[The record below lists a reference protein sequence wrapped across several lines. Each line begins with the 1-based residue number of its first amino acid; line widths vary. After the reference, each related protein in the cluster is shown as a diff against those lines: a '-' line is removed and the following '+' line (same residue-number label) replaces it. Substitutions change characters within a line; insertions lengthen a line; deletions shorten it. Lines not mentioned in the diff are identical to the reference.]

1 MTDHD
6 DIRSLLGVYALDA
19 IDDPDEL
26 RSVELHLTGCAEC
39 RAEVDAHRSVTS
51 AMAEA
56 ELQAPPGLWNRI
68 EGGLVADS
76 AGREQRWWHTTNL
89 TSMAAIVAVAAAVG
103 MGALWSAAN
112 GDVVDLRERIGEL
125 EAAVERAEAAI
136 DQTNPSDLAIQRAR
150 SAGTALEVTV
160 SGDIGSST
168 AIVQPD
174 GQAWLTDVTYEPL
187 DSSETYQLWAIQDGV
202 VISAGVLGSA
212 PGTVSF
218 HIDAS
223 RLDGLV
229 VTIETAGGVVSSG
242 NPAAAAWL
250 ADA

>member
-6 DIRSLLGVYALDA
+6 TIRSLLGVYALDA

-26 RSVELHLTGCAEC
+26 RSVELHLTACAEC
-39 RAEVDAHRSVTS
+39 RAEVDSHRSVTS

-56 ELQAPPGLWNRI
+56 ELTAPPGLWNRI
-68 EGGLVADS
+68 EGGLDGETA
-76 AGREQRWWHTTNL
+76 RLQPRWFHLHSL
-89 TSMAAIVAVAAAVG
+89 TSIAAVVAIAAAIG
-103 MGALWSAAN
+103 MGALWSAAS
-112 GDVVDLRERIGEL
+112 GDVADLRDRVDDL
-125 EAAVERAEAAI
+125 EAAVEQAEAAL
-136 DQTNPSDLAIQRAR
+136 DQADPSDLAIQRAR

-168 AIVQPD
+168 AIVLPD
-174 GQAWLTDVTYEPL
+174 GQAWLTEVTYEPL
-187 DSSETYQLWAIQDGV
+187 SSTETYQLWAVQDGA
-202 VISAGVLGSA
+202 VISAGVLGSD

-218 HIDAS
+218 HVDAG

-229 VTIETAGGVVSSG
+229 ITVEDAGGVVSSS

-250 ADA
+250 ADT

>member
-26 RSVELHLTGCAEC
+26 RSVELHLTECAEC
-39 RAEVDAHRSVTS
+39 RAEVDSHRLVTS

-56 ELQAPPGLWNRI
+56 ELEAPAGLWSRI
-68 EGGLVADS
+68 EEELDVES
-76 AGREQRWWHTTNL
+76 SQPGRRWFHLNNL
-89 TSMAAIVAVAAAVG
+89 TSIAAVVAVAASIG
-103 MGALWSAAN
+103 MAALWSSAN
-112 GDVVDLRERIGEL
+112 GDVIDLRERVSEL
-125 EAAVERAEAAI
+125 EAAVVQAEAAM
-136 DQTNPSDLAIQRAR
+136 DQTDPPALAVERAR
-150 SAGTALEVTV
+150 AAGTALEVTV
-160 SGDIGSST
+160 GGDIGSST
-168 AIVQPD
+168 AVVMPD

-187 DSSETYQLWAIQDGV
+187 ASSETYQLWAIQDGV
-202 VISAGVLGSA
+202 VISAGVLGSD
-212 PGTVSF
+212 PRTVSF
-218 HIDAS
+218 HVDAT

-229 VTIETAGGVVSSG
+229 ITIEDAGGVVSSA

>member
-26 RSVELHLTGCAEC
+26 RAVELHLTGCAEC
-39 RAEVDAHRSVTS
+39 RAEVDSHRSVTS

-56 ELQAPPGLWNRI
+56 ELEAPPGLWGRI
-68 EGGLVADS
+68 EGELA
-76 AGREQRWWHTTNL
+76 AEPAQHPRRLWNLTNL
-89 TSMAAIVAVAAAVG
+89 TSIAAVVAVAAAIS
-103 MGALWSAAN
+103 MGALWSEAN
-112 GDVVDLRERIGEL
+112 GDVSDLKDRVSEL
-125 EAAVERAEAAI
+125 EAAVVQAEAA
-136 DQTNPSDLAIQRAR
+136 LAQADPVELAVERAR
-150 SAGTALEVTV
+150 EAGAAFEVTV
-160 SGDIGSST
+160 SGEIGSGT
-168 AIVQPD
+168 AIVLPD
-174 GQAWLTDVTYEPL
+174 GQGWLTDLSYAQLGPA
-187 DSSETYQLWAIQDGV
+187 ETYQLWAIQDGI
-202 VISAGVLGSA
+202 VISAGVLGSH

-218 HIDAS
+218 HVDAD

-229 VTIETAGGVVSSG
+229 ITIERAGGVVSSE